1 MREIVHIQAGQCGN
15 QIGAKVNAGRWAPGW
30 TPPHPLSPF
39 IPPLKSRRGPF
50 KKPLPPPPREDK
62 GGPESGRF
70 HPERRT
76 SPGAEGS

>member
-30 TPPHPLSPF
+30 TPPHLPPPF
-39 IPPLKSRRGPF
+39 YPPPLNRGAA
-50 KKPLPPPPREDK
+50 PLRSPSPPPREDK

-70 HPERRT
+70 HPEGRP